1 MEKRSIFDEVAIKKF
16 VDELTRDEIY
26 QILNVL
32 PRAQLL
38 EWQDVLDG
46 SRDTLILGRIKG
58 LLIESGVRVTPK
70 VLESDEA
77 TLYFVYLFIERIA
90 SRK

>member
-77 TLYFVYLFIERIA
+77 TLYFVYLFTERIA